1 MQKPVIAIV
10 DDHEEVRETL
20 ADSLLRE
27 GYQFLLFSNGKEVLT
42 YQSETMP
49 DVILLDVMMPDINGF
64 TVCKQLK
71 ARDKWRHI
79 PIILITALN
88 TREHMVRGL
97 EAGAEEYLVK
107 PVNTLELRAR
117 VRSMLRVKQQYD
129 ELQDTLFMREKLA
142 NMIVHDMRQPIS
154 VALMRGFTMEYNN
167 QLQES
172 DRTSLQIITTQLR
185 RLDSFANDILMAA
198 KMHQGKFIVQL
209 NEVDLK
215 QLILDASPNYQFQA
229 KTVDIKLSLQ
239 LPNQNRM
246 LRLDKN
252 LILRVLDNLLTNAL
266 KFSPI
271 DGQIQIRLTYPAEN
285 KDSRQARLEVI
296 DEGPGVPPEYED
308 FIFDEFKIIKMREEK
323 GPQVGLGL
331 AYCKLAV
338 EAHQGKIYVRPNK
351 PKGSIF
357 VVDL

>member
-10 DDHEEVRETL
+10 DDHQEVRETFV
-20 ADSLLRE
+20 DSLLKE
-27 GYQFLLFSNGKEVLT
+27 GYEFLLFSNGKEILT
-42 YQSETMP
+42 YQSDPMP

-71 ARDKWRHI
+71 AREKWRHI

-88 TREHMVRGL
+88 TREYMVRGL
-97 EAGAEEYLVK
+97 EAGAEEYLFK
-107 PVNTLELRAR
+107 PVNILELRAR

-129 ELQDTLFMREKLA
+129 ELQDTLMMREKLA
-142 NMIVHDMRQPIS
+142 NMVVHDMRQPIS
-154 VALMRGFTMEYNN
+154 VALMRGFTMQYTD

-172 DRTSLQIITTQLR
+172 DQLNLQIILTQLR
-185 RLDSFANDILMAA
+185 RLNSFANDILMAA
-198 KMHQGKFIVQL
+198 KMHKGKFILQL

-215 QLILDASPNYQFQA
+215 QLILDASPEYQFQA
-229 KTVDIKLSLQ
+229 KAVNIKLSLQ
-239 LPNQNRM
+239 LPDQNHKLM
-246 LRLDKN
+246 LDKN
-252 LILRVLDNLLTNAL
+252 LILRILDNLLTNAL

-271 DGQIQIRLTYPAEN
+271 DSQIQIRLIYPEDN
-285 KDSRQARLEVI
+285 QSSWRARLEVI
-296 DEGPGVPPEYED
+296 DEGPGVPLEYEN

-323 GPQVGLGL
+323 GPQIGLGL

-338 EAHQGKIYVRPNK
+338 EAHQGKIYVKPNK